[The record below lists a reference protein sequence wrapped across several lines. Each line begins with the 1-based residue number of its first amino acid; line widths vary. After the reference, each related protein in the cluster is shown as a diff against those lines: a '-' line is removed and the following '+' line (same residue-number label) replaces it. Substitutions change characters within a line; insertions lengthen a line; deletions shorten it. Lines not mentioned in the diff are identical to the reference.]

1 MPSGSWAANAS
12 FDCRKAAT
20 WSEIQVC
27 RDDELAGLDRQMVQI
42 YTKARAGVTEKQK
55 KTLTNEQRAWLLQR
69 DNCELVAEQAKCLRK
84 IYQTRIAHLSAAG
97 RSEGSGESA
106 AQAHSDDKGK
116 AGPQREITPNVV
128 WRDADDVF
136 SQCEH
141 ADFECVVKLMRA
153 RGASEEAVRFVQK
166 EQVWVLEFKEFGSI
180 DLLLVETFRANTNQ
194 FYALVNGSPKV
205 VYAEGYEL
213 TPADKKRSDVQAL
226 LARSPDAF
234 VIAQSGF
241 TRHESVNGGSRFVFT
256 DFLAVCRA
264 CERLAAV
271 ELAYDFD
278 ATSSFKGVKL
288 LKIKALEK

>member
-1 MPSGSWAANAS
+1 
-12 FDCRKAAT
+12 
-20 WSEIQVC
+20 
-27 RDDELAGLDRQMVQI
+27 
-42 YTKARAGVTEKQK
+42 
-55 KTLTNEQRAWLLQR
+55 
-69 DNCELVAEQAKCLRK
+69 
-84 IYQTRIAHLSAAG
+84 
-97 RSEGSGESA
+97 
-106 AQAHSDDKGK
+106 
-116 AGPQREITPNVV
+116 
-128 WRDADDVF
+128 
-136 SQCEH
+136 
-141 ADFECVVKLMRA
+141 MRA
-153 RGASEEAVRFVQK
+153 RGASNEAVRFVQK

-213 TPADKKRSDVQAL
+213 TPADKKRSDVRAL

-234 VIAQSGF
+234 VIAQSEF

-278 ATSSFKGVKL
+278 ATGSFKGVKL
-288 LKIKALEK
+288 LKVKTLQK